1 MQAETRTLPHPV
13 RERWQPLRS
22 GLVNLYRYDREEFH
36 YENGRLLLRGN
47 NGTGKSRVLA
57 LQLPFLLDCDV
68 NPLRLEPDADPSKR
82 IEWNLLMD
90 RYPERTGYTWIEFGR
105 CDEGGAE
112 HYLTLGCGLSA
123 VQGRSGVRQWFF
135 ITSQRIGKQLEL
147 ATRSSQVLGKDRL
160 REKIGSAGE
169 VFDSPGAYRRAVN
182 ETLFKLDDYRYAS
195 LINLLIQLRRPQ
207 LTRRLEE
214 HELSRALSEALPPVS
229 PVVIGTLADAFSN
242 LESDRSQLVSS
253 KTALTAV
260 EEFLAQYRH
269 YAQVAAKRR
278 AERVLAAHYEYETAV
293 KEILTAE
300 SECDRSLAELARLK
314 TEIQRLSV
322 EEHALQAEIK
332 AFQQNS
338 HVKDPQ
344 ALEQAH
350 REATERRRDAD
361 FTAAHLADASRV
373 RKACTEEHKKVQT
386 TLEHRQVRLTTAA
399 DAASEAALLAGLES
413 IHHDA
418 CGALDSHTVDEA
430 VLKQARNT
438 IDAGIQ
444 NQIEKME
451 HARKF
456 KERVMAARESM
467 LRATAE
473 RDQLAGLFDDAR
485 ERLNGAIKAHRSAIT
500 SFLEAVSAWTAD
512 LTELPLPFDQDFL
525 NSVTDF
531 CDQPHRPNPFS
542 TASRKAFEELT
553 ASFAEKRAYLKQLEK
568 SLTEELTRLETE
580 LENLTSGDSQPDRV
594 LELQAAIAEAQGR
607 LDPVLDSIDEL
618 NHRESVLRNE
628 AHSVPADDALRA
640 AYNHSVALAQHV
652 DSLKNRIEE
661 AEEYV
666 RQKQFRFEE
675 ARQQRDREVTDLG
688 IDKWLDDLDSLKDLT
703 TRYRF
708 AVLSL
713 WQAVESL
720 QDAQAAS
727 AGAWTHLGQA
737 TAWETGQK
745 ELLEQLDRRAT
756 AAEIACN
763 TAGKA
768 VDADYKEVL
777 QRITQARERLD
788 QLHAEEKELRRRYHD
803 TEVAVNRVDERLRNR
818 TQMLTGE
825 TDRRDTA
832 AASLM
837 TFASAGLLQ
846 LASPETDS
854 RISGKSS
861 TTRAVEMAFELKS
874 RLAQV
879 DADDQAWEHLQ
890 KSTPAH
896 FSALMKTLSAQ
907 GCQSSATFRDDVFV
921 ATGVFAGQE
930 HPIDELKQILAEDV
944 ASRQMLLDARE
955 KEILENHLVGT
966 VSSHLRELL
975 QAAEQQV
982 REMNDELESRP
993 MSTGMKL
1000 RFVWK
1005 PAEDGPAGMVAAR
1018 QRLMQSREEWS
1029 LAERQMLGSFLQQ
1042 QIQTVCSEID
1052 GASWQESLSEALDY
1066 RKWHWFGVERYQ
1078 DGVWKRLTRRTHG
1091 TGSGGEKAVALT
1103 LPHFAAAAAFYRTA
1117 HPLAPRLIL
1126 LDEAFVGI
1134 DSDMRAKCM
1143 GLIHT
1148 FDLDFMMTS
1157 EREWGCYQTL
1167 PALAIYQL
1175 STRPGIDAVGLTRW
1189 VWNGRQRSLGNAEQR
1204 NDSSDMVAVA
1214 QTTM

>member
-1 MQAETRTLPHPV
+1 MRAETRTLPHPV

-105 CDEGGAE
+105 CDESGTE
-112 HYLTLGCGLSA
+112 HFLTLGCGLSA
-123 VQGRSGVRQWFF
+123 VQGQTGVRQWFF
-135 ITSQRIGKQLEL
+135 ITNQRIGSQLEL
-147 ATRSSQVLGKDRL
+147 ATRSNQILGKDLL
-160 REKIGSAGE
+160 REKIGSSGE
-169 VFDSPGAYRRAVN
+169 VFDSPGSYRRAVN

-229 PVVIGTLADAFSN
+229 PTVIGALANAFSN
-242 LESDRSQLVSS
+242 LESDRSQLQSS

-260 EEFLAQYRH
+260 EQFIAGYRQYS
-269 YAQVAAKRR
+269 QVAAKRR

-293 KEILTAE
+293 KEILAAE

-314 TEIQRLSV
+314 TEMQRLSV
-322 EEHALQAEIK
+322 EEHALQAEIQ

-338 HVKDPQ
+338 QVKDPQ
-344 ALEQAH
+344 ALEQSH
-350 REATERRRDAD
+350 REAKERRRDAD
-361 FTAAHLADASRV
+361 AAASQLLEASRV
-373 RKACTEEHKKVQT
+373 RKACAEEHLQVRT
-386 TLEHRQVRLTTAA
+386 TLEHRQVRLTAA
-399 DAASEAALLAGLES
+399 AEAASQAAASAGMES
-413 IHHDA
+413 IHREA
-418 CGALDSHTVDEA
+418 CDPIDFCTADEA
-430 VLKQARNT
+430 QLKHARNS

-444 NQIEKME
+444 TQIEKME

-456 KERVMAARESM
+456 KERVAVARESM
-467 LRATAE
+467 QRASAE
-473 RDQLAGLFDDAR
+473 KDQLSGLFDDAR
-485 ERLNGAIKAHRSAIT
+485 ERLNGAVKEHRSAIT

-525 NSVTDF
+525 NSVTGY
-531 CDQPHRPNPFS
+531 CDKPHRPNPFS
-542 TASRKAFEELT
+542 AASRKAVEELT
-553 ASFAEKRAYLKQLEK
+553 ASFAEKRAHLKHIEK
-568 SLTEELTRLETE
+568 SQTEELTRLEAE
-580 LENLTSGDSQPDRV
+580 LEHLVSDYSQTARI
-594 LELQAAIAEAQGR
+594 LELQAAIADTQVR
-607 LDPVLDSIDEL
+607 LDPLLDGIDEL
-618 NHRESVLRNE
+618 NRRESILRNE
-628 AHSVPADDALRA
+628 ALSVPSDEAMRA
-640 AYNHSVALAQHV
+640 AYDHSVALAQHV
-652 DSLKNRIEE
+652 DNLRSRIEE

-666 RQKQFRFEE
+666 REKQFRFEE
-675 ARQQRDREVTDLG
+675 ARQQRDREVTDLH
-688 IDKWLDDLDSLKDLT
+688 IDKWLDDLDSLKEGI

-708 AVLSL
+708 AIFAL
-713 WQAVESL
+713 WQAAESF
-720 QDAQAAS
+720 QDGRAAT
-727 AGAWTHLGQA
+727 GRAWTHLGQA
-737 TAWETGQK
+737 TAWESWQK
-745 ELLEQLDRRAT
+745 ELAEQLERRAT
-756 AAEIACN
+756 AAEISCN
-763 TAGKA
+763 AAGQA
-768 VDADYKEVL
+768 IDAGYSEVL
-777 QRITQARERLD
+777 QRIAQARQRLD
-788 QLHAEEKELRRRYHD
+788 QLHVEEKELRRRYHD

-832 AASLM
+832 AASLL
-837 TFASAGLLQ
+837 TFASTGLLQ
-846 LASPETDS
+846 LASPE
-854 RISGKSS
+854 IVGANGEKPN
-861 TTRAVEMAFELKS
+861 TTRAVEMAFELES
-874 RLAQV
+874 RLASI
-879 DADDQAWEHLQ
+879 DANDESWEHLQ
-890 KSTPAH
+890 KSIPSH
-896 FSALMKTLSAQ
+896 FSALMQALSVQ

-930 HPIDELKQILAEDV
+930 RPIDELRKILIEDV
-944 ASRQMLLDARE
+944 AARQMLLDARE
-955 KEILENHLVGT
+955 REILENHLVGT
-966 VSSHLRELL
+966 VSTHLRELL

-982 REMNDELESRP
+982 QEMNVELESRP

-1005 PAEDGPAGMVAAR
+1005 PAEDGPSGMLAAR
-1018 QRLMQSREEWS
+1018 QRLMQSGDEWS
-1029 LAERQMLGSFLQQ
+1029 LSERQMLGSFLQQ
-1042 QIQTVCSEID
+1042 QIQAVCSEID
-1052 GASWQESLSEALDY
+1052 DASWQESLSEALDY

-1134 DSDMRAKCM
+1134 DADMRAKCM

-1189 VWNGRQRSLGNAEQR
+1189 VWNGRRRSLEHTAAT
-1204 NDSSDMVAVA
+1204 DSANLIAVS
-1214 QTTM
+1214 T

>member
-1 MQAETRTLPHPV
+1 MQAETRTLPRPA

-22 GLVNLYRYDREEFH
+22 GLLNLYRYDREEFH

-68 NPLRLEPDADPSKR
+68 NPLRLEPDGDPSKR

-105 CDEGGAE
+105 CDESGTE
-112 HYLTLGCGLSA
+112 LYLTLGCGLRA
-123 VQGRSGVRQWFF
+123 VQGQSGVRQWFF
-135 ITSQRIGKQLEL
+135 VTSQRIGKELEL
-147 ATRSSQVLGKDRL
+147 ATRSNQVLGKDRL

-182 ETLFKLDDYRYAS
+182 EALFKLDDYRYSS

-214 HELSRALSEALPPVS
+214 HELSRALSEALSPVS
-229 PVVIGTLADAFSN
+229 PAVIGTLADAFSN
-242 LESDRSQLVSS
+242 LESDRNQVLSS

-260 EEFLAQYRH
+260 EEFLAQYRQ
-269 YAQVAAKRR
+269 YSQVAAKRR

-293 KEILTAE
+293 NEILTAE

-314 TEIQRLSV
+314 TELQRLSV
-322 EEHALQAEIK
+322 EEHALQAEIQ

-361 FTAAHLADASRV
+361 SVAAHLADASRI
-373 RKACTEEHKKVQT
+373 RKASTEEHQKVRT
-386 TLEHRQVRLTTAA
+386 MLEQRQVRLTGAGE
-399 DAASEAALLAGLES
+399 AASQAALLAGLERL
-413 IHHDA
+413 HHDA
-418 CGALDSHTVDEA
+418 CGAVDFHTADEA
-430 VLKQARNT
+430 ALQQARER

-444 NQIEKME
+444 TQIEKLE

-456 KERVMAARESM
+456 KERVMSARDSM
-467 LRATAE
+467 QRATAE
-473 RDQLAGLFDDAR
+473 KDQLSGLFDDAR
-485 ERLNGAIKAHRSAIT
+485 ERLNGAIQAHRSAIT

-542 TASRKAFEELT
+542 AASREAFEELM

-568 SLTEELTRLETE
+568 SLTEELTRLEAE
-580 LENLTSGDSQPDRV
+580 LESLTDDSQPDRI
-594 LELQAAIAEAQGR
+594 LEMQAAIADAQDR

-618 NHRESVLRNE
+618 NRRESVLRNE
-628 AHSVPADDALRA
+628 AHSVPADDAMRA

-652 DSLKNRIEE
+652 DSLRNRIEE
-661 AEEYV
+661 AEEYM
-666 RQKQFRFEE
+666 RQKQLQFEE

-688 IDKWLDDLDSLKDLT
+688 IDKWLDNLDLLT
-703 TRYRF
+703 DGLTKYQF
-708 AVLSL
+708 TVLSL
-713 WQAVESL
+713 WQAMESF
-720 QDAQAAS
+720 QDARAAS
-727 AGAWTHLGQA
+727 AWTWTHLGHA
-737 TAWETGQK
+737 SAWETGQK
-745 ELLEQLDRRAT
+745 ALLEQLDRRAK
-756 AAEIACN
+756 AAEIASD
-763 TAGKA
+763 TAGHA

-777 QRITQARERLD
+777 QRMTQARERLD

-803 TEVAVNRVDERLRNR
+803 TEVGVNRVDERLRNR

-825 TDRRDTA
+825 TDRRDAA

-837 TFASAGLLQ
+837 TFAATGLLQ
-846 LASPETDS
+846 LASPGTIS
-854 RISGKSS
+854 RTSAKSS
-861 TTRAVEMAFELKS
+861 TTHAVEMAFELKS
-874 RLAQV
+874 RLAPV
-879 DADDQAWEHLQ
+879 DDNDQTWEHLQ
-890 KSTPAH
+890 KSIPSH
-896 FSALMKTLSAQ
+896 FGALMQTLSAQ

-930 HPIDELKQILAEDV
+930 HPIDELRQMLAEDV
-944 ASRQMLLDARE
+944 ASRQMLLNARE

-966 VSSHLRELL
+966 VSNHIRELL

-982 REMNDELESRP
+982 KEMNAELESRP

-1005 PAEDGPAGMVAAR
+1005 PAEDGAAGMAAAR
-1018 QRLMQSREEWS
+1018 QRLMQSGDEWS

-1134 DSDMRAKCM
+1134 DADMRAKCM
-1143 GLIHT
+1143 GLIQT

-1189 VWNGRQRSLGNAEQR
+1189 VWNGRQRRLGQAAPTDASLVAI
-1204 NDSSDMVAVA
+1204 SS
-1214 QTTM
+1214 